1 MMFVIEYEPRI
12 QDPVVVAKFET
23 LGEAEAYMEII
34 NIKNPKAATYHTII
48 AIDEDFHNPCPS

>member
-1 MMFVIEYEPRI
+1 MFVIEYEPRI